1 MKERRVFKMKILPF
15 VKKQQ
20 QQRKT
25 IKISV
30 QNHKILWGVFFS
42 NNSPLSAVS

>member
-1 MKERRVFKMKILPF
+1 MKILPF
-15 VKKQQ
+15 VKKQQQQQQQ

-42 NNSPLSAVS
+42 NNSPLTAVS